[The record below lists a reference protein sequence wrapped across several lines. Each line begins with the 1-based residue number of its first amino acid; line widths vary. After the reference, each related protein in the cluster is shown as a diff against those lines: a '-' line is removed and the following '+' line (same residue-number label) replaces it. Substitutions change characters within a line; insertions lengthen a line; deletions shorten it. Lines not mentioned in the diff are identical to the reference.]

1 VPISSVTILGGGA
14 EISPMSCVMQQE
26 VRVVRGG
33 SEDGRSEEGAQM
45 KMLFFPERNPNA
57 CEAEAL
63 ALTGTGVGAGD
74 GNGVGHKRSLNI
86 QFCPSKLQKLR
97 PRHTIFRALSR

>member
-1 VPISSVTILGGGA
+1 
-14 EISPMSCVMQQE
+14 MQQE

-86 QFCPSKLQKLR
+86 QF
-97 PRHTIFRALSR
+97 